1 MEQQNN
7 NLASKINQEDFTRF
21 QNAFETNGYFF
32 NNTQSLIAA
41 YLADNFYELP
51 RKGLSGI
58 LLTGEPGV
66 GKTHFAESLAKVDD
80 AELLEYQC
88 VASTTDEQLYAT
100 INTVGLVKKTNPV
113 SDGILVRAIK
123 NANEGKKTILLVDE
137 IDKGNENIDPYFL
150 TFFQKGAIWTPDHG
164 EVAVKDE
171 CRDNIIV
178 VVCKNKWRELDG
190 SLLRRLRRI
199 DLELPTVA
207 SMSRII
213 AFNDNGFNSNM
224 KSIALKLYGEMLNA
238 EKGTFTRITSAQE
251 IVNALNDDIV
261 IELIGG
267 NAHDRIM
274 NLISWFANNPD
285 DREEIKR
292 IFADRSK
299 FSYDV
304 DKTKGSAKL
313 SNVPFFQFN
322 DEEINQFIKK
332 TTDLEV
338 NLQEIVREALKNK
351 GISIYDSELPQ
362 FAGFVR
368 VDSDGDMYFG
378 IDESVDGLLK
388 ALSEELNADKTIDE
402 ENIHVLSDNS
412 KYIAAIQL
420 DRNYL
425 LFIPESTSYIS
436 AKSVLQAFASL
447 YSISRGY
454 SAAKITKTEF
464 EERNGRDS
472 IVADVITYGDSD
484 ESAPSLTRGSYRSY

>member
-1 MEQQNN
+1 MEQQLRN
-7 NLASKINQEDFTRF
+7 NLSEKINQEDFTKF
-21 QNAFETNGYFF
+21 QSAFENNGYFF

-41 YLADNFYELP
+41 YLADKFYELP

-66 GKTHFAESLAKVDD
+66 GKTHFAESLAKVDG

-100 INTVGLVKKTNPV
+100 INTVGLVKKENPV
-113 SDGILVRAIK
+113 SDGILIRAIK

-150 TFFQKGAIWTPDHG
+150 TFFQKGTIWTPDHG
-164 EVAVKDE
+164 EVAIKDE

-213 AFNDNGFNSNM
+213 EFNDNGFNSNM

-251 IVNALNDDIV
+251 IINALNDDII
-261 IELIGG
+261 IEMIGG

-274 NLISWFANNPD
+274 NLISWFANNPE
-285 DREEIKR
+285 DRQEIKK
-292 IFADRSK
+292 IFADRDK

-304 DKTKGSAKL
+304 DKTQGSTTL
-313 SNVPFFQFN
+313 SNLPFFNF
-322 DEEINQFIKK
+322 DENEINQFIRK
-332 TTDLEV
+332 TRDLEV
-338 NLQEIVREALKNK
+338 NLQEIVAEALRNK
-351 GISIYDSELPQ
+351 GIDFNDSELPE
-362 FAGFVR
+362 FMGYINL
-368 VDSDGDMYFG
+368 DSDGDMNFG
-378 IDESVDGLLK
+378 VKEEVNDLLE
-388 ALSEELNADKTIDE
+388 ALADELNYDKTISED
-402 ENIHVLSDNS
+402 NIHVLANGRTV
-412 KYIAAIQL
+412 IAAIQL
-420 DRNYL
+420 GHNYL
-425 LFIPESTSYIS
+425 LFVPADTSYIN
-436 AKSVLQAFASL
+436 AKSLLQAFASL
-447 YSISRGY
+447 YSISTGY
-454 SAAKITKTEF
+454 GSGAALTRTTLKEK
-464 EERNGRDS
+464 NQRD
-472 IVADVITYGDSD
+472 IFDADIITYNDD
-484 ESAPSLTRGSYRSY
+484 ATRSLTEGTYRSR

>member
-1 MEQQNN
+1 MEQQINN
-7 NLASKINQEDFTRF
+7 GLKGKINQEDFSKF
-21 QNAFETNGYFF
+21 QSAFENNGYFF

-41 YLADNFYELP
+41 YLADKFYELP

-66 GKTHFAESLAKVDD
+66 GKTHFAESLAKVDN

-113 SDGILVRAIK
+113 SDGILVRAIN

-164 EVAVKDE
+164 EVAIKDE
-171 CRDNIIV
+171 CRDNLIV

-199 DLELPTVA
+199 DLELPSVA

-251 IVNALNDDIV
+251 IINALNDDII
-261 IELIGG
+261 IEMIGG

-274 NLISWFANNPD
+274 NLISWFANNPE
-285 DREEIKR
+285 DRQEIKN
-292 IFADRSK
+292 IFADEDK

-304 DKTKGSAKL
+304 DRTTGSAKL
-313 SNVPFFQFN
+313 SNVPFFQF
-322 DEEINQFIKK
+322 DDKEINQFIRK
-332 TTDLEV
+332 TKSLEA
-338 NLQEIVREALKNK
+338 NLQQIVSEALRNKNIDVY
-351 GISIYDSELPQ
+351 GAPQ
-362 FAGFVR
+362 FVGFVR
-368 VDSDGDMYFG
+368 VDRDGDMYFG
-378 IDESVDGLLK
+378 IDDGVNELLESLE
-388 ALSEELNADKTIDE
+388 EELNYDKTIDE
-402 ENIHVLSDNS
+402 DNIYVLADNNRF
-412 KYIAAIQL
+412 IAAIRL
-420 DRNYL
+420 DSNYL
-425 LFIPESTSYIS
+425 LFVPNDTQYIS
-436 AKSVLQAFASL
+436 AKSMLQAFASL
-447 YSISRGY
+447 YSISRGNE
-454 SAAKITKTEF
+454 AAKITRTTIKE
-464 EERNGRDS
+464 NGTNN
-472 IVADVITYGDSD
+472 ILEADVITYGDD
-484 ESAPSLTRGSYRSY
+484 APRTLTKGTYRRY

>member
-7 NLASKINQEDFTRF
+7 LVGKINKEDFSKF
-21 QNAFETNGYFF
+21 QTDFEKNGYFF

-41 YLADNFYELP
+41 YLADKFYELP

-164 EVAVKDE
+164 EVAIKDD
-171 CRDNIIV
+171 CRDNLIV

-199 DLELPTVA
+199 DLELPTVE

-213 AFNDNGFNSNM
+213 SFNDNGFNSNM

-251 IVNALNDDIV
+251 IINALNDDII
-261 IELIGG
+261 IEMIGG

-274 NLISWFANNPD
+274 NLISWFANNPE
-285 DREEIKR
+285 DRAEIKK
-292 IFADRSK
+292 IFADRDK

-304 DKTKGSAKL
+304 DKSKGSATL
-313 SNVPFFQFN
+313 SHMPFFNF
-322 DEEINQFIKK
+322 DEAEINQFIKK
-332 TTDLEV
+332 TVDLEV
-338 NLQEIVREALKNK
+338 HLQDIVADALRNK
-351 GISIYDSELPQ
+351 GIDVEESPQ
-362 FAGFVR
+362 FMGYVR
-368 VDSDGDMYFG
+368 IDSDGDMYFR
-378 IDESVDGLLK
+378 DDAEVEYLLE
-388 ALSEELNADKTIDE
+388 ALRDELNDDKTISE
-402 ENIHVLSDNS
+402 EYVHVLANNGECV
-412 KYIAAIQL
+412 AAVQL
-420 DRNYL
+420 NNHYL
-425 LFIPESTSYIS
+425 LFVPDDTGYIN
-436 AKSVLQAFASL
+436 AKVILQAFASL
-447 YSISRGY
+447 YAIS
-454 SAAKITKTEF
+454 T
-464 EERNGRDS
+464 RNGGAKLTQVVIEEKGSKKES
-472 IVADVITYGDSD
+472 IADVITYGNS
-484 ESAPSLTRGSYRSY
+484 STRSLTKGSYRKY

>member
-1 MEQQNN
+1 MEQQVKN
-7 NLASKINQEDFTRF
+7 NLSEKINQEDFVKF
-21 QNAFETNGYFF
+21 QKAFEDNGYFF

-41 YLADNFYELP
+41 YLANKFYELP

-113 SDGILVRAIK
+113 SDGILVRAIN
-123 NANEGKKTILLVDE
+123 NANAGKKTILLVDE

-164 EVAVKDE
+164 EVAIKDE
-171 CRDNIIV
+171 CRDNLIV

-199 DLELPTVA
+199 DLELPNVA

-251 IVNALNDDIV
+251 IINALNDDII
-261 IELIGG
+261 IEMIGG

-274 NLISWFANNPD
+274 NLISWFANNPE
-285 DREEIKR
+285 DRQEIKN
-292 IFADRSK
+292 IFADSDK

-304 DKTKGSAKL
+304 DKTKSSTTL
-313 SNVPFFQFN
+313 SNLPFFNF
-322 DEEINQFIKK
+322 DENEINQFIRK
-332 TTDLEV
+332 TRDLKV
-338 NLQEIVREALKNK
+338 NLQEIISEALSNK
-351 GISIYDSELPQ
+351 GIEIDEMPEFMGYIN
-362 FAGFVR
+362 
-368 VDSDGDMYFG
+368 VDSDGDINFG
-378 IDESVDGLLK
+378 VKEEVHQLLES
-388 ALSEELNADKTIDE
+388 LSYELNDDKTIPED
-402 ENIHVLSDNS
+402 NIHILADGR
-412 KYIAAIQL
+412 KFIAAIQL
-420 DRNYL
+420 GHNYL
-425 LFIPESTSYIS
+425 LFVPGDTMYIS
-436 AKSVLQAFASL
+436 AKSLLQAFASL
-447 YSISRGY
+447 YSVSRGY
-454 SAAKITKTEF
+454 DAATLTRTTLKEQNKPDIF
-464 EERNGRDS
+464 E
-472 IVADVITYGDSD
+472 ADIITYNDD
-484 ESAPSLTRGSYRSY
+484 ATRSLTKGTYRRY

>member
-1 MEQQNN
+1 MEQQSKN
-7 NLASKINQEDFTRF
+7 NLVGKINQEDFTKF
-21 QNAFETNGYFF
+21 QSEFEKNGYFF

-41 YLADNFYELP
+41 YLADRYYELP

-66 GKTHFAESLAKVDD
+66 GKTHFAESLAKVDN

-100 INTVGLVKKTNPV
+100 INTVGLVKKENPV

-164 EVAVKDE
+164 EVAIKDE
-171 CRDNIIV
+171 CRDNLIV

-199 DLELPTVA
+199 DLELPTIE

-251 IVNALNDDIV
+251 IINALNDDII
-261 IELIGG
+261 IEMIGG

-274 NLISWFANNPD
+274 NLISWFANNPE
-285 DREEIKR
+285 DRQEIKK
-292 IFADRSK
+292 IFADREK

-304 DKTKGSAKL
+304 DKTKGSATL
-313 SNVPFFQFN
+313 SHVPFFN
-322 DEEINQFIKK
+322 LNENEINQFIRK
-332 TTDLEV
+332 TKDLEV
-338 NLQEIVREALKNK
+338 NLQEIVSEALKNK
-351 GISIYDSELPQ
+351 GIEVYDLPQ
-362 FAGFVR
+362 FVGYVK
-368 VDSDGDMYFG
+368 VDSDGDMYFRQ
-378 IDESVDGLLK
+378 DEEVRYLLES
-388 ALSEELNADKTIDE
+388 LEEELNYDKTIDE
-402 ENIHVLSDNS
+402 DNIHVLANDSDF
-412 KYIAAIQL
+412 IAAVQL
-420 DRNYL
+420 NNHYL
-425 LFIPESTSYIS
+425 LFIPEDTSYIS
-436 AKSVLQAFASL
+436 AKSVLHAFASL
-447 YSISRGY
+447 YSISRGNDG
-454 SAAKITKTEF
+454 AQITRTVI
-464 EERNGRDS
+464 EENGTHNE
-472 IVADVITYGDSD
+472 VLADVITYDNNNSH
-484 ESAPSLTRGSYRSY
+484 SLTRGKYRKY